1 MKVSVAQLIKYYQPN
16 NAIKIKTIIVG
27 KKKVLVFYI
36 ESLIDIVELEK
47 EFLPKLETFILNK
60 TFPNIL
66 SLEKIENITYAKID
80 EKLYSG
86 YICMTIN
93 NQIWTFKL
101 AKIPKRVP
109 APSVNDI
116 TTVGVQDCFVENID
130 TNVGLLMYRYK
141 NNNLR
146 IYETTI
152 GTQTQTRCNV
162 LYLEGRI
169 ENHLLEEIK
178 SRLTKLKLESATNI
192 SCISN
197 ELTKTKHNSIFPLIN
212 TIFKPDYCLN
222 SLEKG
227 KFVIFIDG
235 LPTALVG
242 PTTLES
248 IISIHYSMQEN
259 KYTYFFE
266 KVLTYICLFIAV
278 FLGGLIVSIVSY
290 HPDFLPYL
298 LLTNIYGGSKGV
310 FLPFAIQMPIAELCF
325 QMFRLAGS
333 KLPSHLGSTIIILG
347 SLVVSR
353 IGVETG
359 LFSPFV
365 LISISLILICNYAIS
380 NNNSF
385 NVGFTLSRLLIGF
398 ASLFWGLTGF
408 AFSSLIVLIY
418 LASLDSFGVPYLY
431 PFAPLNIFKKK
442 EGIKN
447 EKNI

>member
-1 MKVSVAQLIKYYQPN
+1 MKVSVAQLIKYYQSN
-16 NAIKIKTIIVG
+16 NAVKIKNIVIER
-27 KKKVLVFYI
+27 KKILIFYI
-36 ESLIDIVELEK
+36 EYLIDIVELEK

-60 TFPNIL
+60 TNPNIL
-66 SLEKIENITYAKID
+66 SLEKLENITFSQID

-86 YICMTIN
+86 YVCINYN
-93 NQIWTFKL
+93 NQIWTFKIS
-101 AKIPKRVP
+101 KIPQRNP
-109 APSVNDI
+109 SPSVNDI
-116 TTVGVQDCFVENID
+116 TTVGVQDCFVENLD
-130 TNVGLLMYRYK
+130 TNIGLLMYRYK
-141 NNNLR
+141 NNNLK
-146 IYETTI
+146 IFETKI
-152 GTQTQTRCNV
+152 GTQTKTRCII
-162 LYLEGRI
+162 LYLEGVI
-169 ENHLLEEIK
+169 ENHLLEEVK
-178 SRLTKLKLESATNI
+178 SRIEKLKIESATNI
-192 SCISN
+192 SLISN
-197 ELTKTKHNSIFPLIN
+197 ELIKTKHNSIFPLIN
-212 TIFKPDYCLN
+212 FIFKPDYCLN

-227 KFVIFIDG
+227 KFVILIDG

-242 PTTLES
+242 PSTLES

-266 KVLTYICLFIAV
+266 KFLTYICLFIAV

-385 NVGFTLSRLLIGF
+385 NVGFTLSRLIIGF

-408 AFSSLIVLIY
+408 AFSSLMVLIY
-418 LASLDSFGVPYLY
+418 LSSLDSFGVPYLY
-431 PFAPLNIFKKK
+431 PFAPFNLCKK
-442 EGIKN
+442 ERRN
-447 EKNI
+447 